1 MGSSIVE
8 PAAGAATPPS
18 PSGFS
23 ASPAAITQTRS
34 SSSRGERREGGS
46 LARKELYVPKLV
58 LMLARREI
66 RAVPDQGQKGGE
78 TSGPAPRAQRV
89 LAAVRNGRQAER
101 SGLGTRVT
109 WEGLADER
117 VGRAEGLTESL
128 WTYLVDNARRSWR
141 DPTLQLGVTLVRQ
154 LGVSDHERRDSG
166 RDEARISQLALPS
179 NRVWEDGGDITGSTQ
194 GNLVIEARCKVR

>member
-1 MGSSIVE
+1 M
-8 PAAGAATPPS
+8 PS
-18 PSGFS
+18 
-23 ASPAAITQTRS
+23 QTK
-34 SSSRGERREGGS
+34 
-46 LARKELYVPKLV
+46 AK
-58 LMLARREI
+58 
-66 RAVPDQGQKGGE
+66 KGGE

-128 WTYLVDNARRSWR
+128 WTYLVDNARWSWR

-166 RDEARISQLALPS
+166 RDGRSQNLPAGPTEQW
-179 NRVWEDGGDITGSTQ
+179 VWEDGGDITGSTQ